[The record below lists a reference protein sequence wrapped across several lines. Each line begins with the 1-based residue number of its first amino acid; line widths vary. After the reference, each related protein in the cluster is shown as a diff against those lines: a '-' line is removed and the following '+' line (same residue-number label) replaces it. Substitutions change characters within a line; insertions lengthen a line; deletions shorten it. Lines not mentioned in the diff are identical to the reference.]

1 MELNKENQHIVM
13 QWNDS
18 ILLPIMAFL
27 VCFRKKLFQRM
38 VAINIHD
45 RPSSEAT
52 GMDVLFW
59 WLSYRKGGLLNVIEK
74 KSIVSKD
81 NGIKSS
87 ISDDNNMLKG
97 HVIYRSFWCRPT
109 LVSDSS

>member
-18 ILLPIMAFL
+18 LLPLITAFL

-45 RPSSEAT
+45 RLSSEAT
-52 GMDVLFW
+52 GLDVFVLVACHIA
-59 WLSYRKGGLLNVIEK
+59 KGGLLNVIGKEIILK
-74 KSIVSKD
+74 QITELKA
-81 NGIKSS
+81 S
-87 ISDDNNMLKG
+87 ISDDNMLKG
-97 HVIYRSFWCRPT
+97 HRLYRSFW
-109 LVSDSS
+109 